1 MTPAAPARVFIS
13 VGEPSGDLHGANVV
27 RAILRRRPDARI
39 EAIGGP
45 HMAQAG
51 ATVLFP
57 IEGMGALGFAEV
69 VSQIPAHYRLLRTL
83 RRRFDAEPYDVV
95 IVIDYP
101 GFNLRVAQ
109 SAKRR
114 GMKVMYYI
122 PPALWA
128 WWSGR
133 AKRFARV
140 VDRTAVILP
149 FEQGFFQRLGIEAV
163 YVGHPLLDRGPIPT
177 QEEVRAALG
186 IADGARVLGIFP
198 GSRPQEVRRHW
209 QPFRDAALELLAGGR
224 CDRVLVAGTEGESYP
239 DPGAIEILRDAPIRV
254 LAASDAVIA
263 KSGTTTLEAA
273 LAGTPM
279 VVAYRTHP
287 ITYRIGMRA
296 KKVPWISLV
305 NLVAEREI
313 VPELLQH
320 AVSAAALRDAAGP
333 LLDPLD
339 PRRKAQVD
347 ALEEVRR
354 RLGTPGASDRVA
366 ELIDELIGA

>member
-1 MTPAAPARVFIS
+1 MTPAPPVRVFIS

-51 ATVLFP
+51 ATVLHP
-57 IEGMGALGFAEV
+57 IEGLGALGFAEV
-69 VSQIPAHYRLLRTL
+69 VGQIPAHYRLLRTL
-83 RRRFDAEPYDVV
+83 RRGFDA
-95 IVIDYP
+95 
-101 GFNLRVAQ
+101 Q
-109 SAKRR
+109 R

-133 AKRFARV
+133 AKRFARA
-140 VDRTAVILP
+140 VDRIAVILP

-177 QEEVRAALG
+177 QEEVRASLG
-186 IADGARVLGIFP
+186 VADDARVLAIFP

-209 QPFRDAALELLAGGR
+209 QPFRDAALELLAAGR
-224 CDRVLVAGTEGESYP
+224 CDRVLVAGTEGEAYP

-320 AVSAAALRDAAGP
+320 AVSAEALRDAAGP
-333 LLDPLD
+333 LLDRHD
-339 PRRKAQVD
+339 PRRRAQVE

-354 RLGTPGASDRVA
+354 RLGAPGASDRVA
-366 ELIDELIGA
+366 ELVDKLIGA